1 MKITV
6 LLENTACR
14 ADLYAAHGL
23 SLYLEAAGRRILF
36 DMGPDEGVLQN
47 AKTLG
52 VDLAAVDLAVLSHG
66 HDDHGGGLAAFCRVN
81 HTAPVY
87 VHRRAVGDFCA
98 LAPGKEPR
106 HIGLP
111 PEALALGKRLTLTGD
126 ETALAPGL
134 TLFAGQEPVF
144 DAMAASATLFE
155 QTEAGFIP
163 DDFGHEQNLL
173 IEEGNRA
180 VLVAGCAH
188 RGIVNILA
196 EARRRLGRD
205 PDAVVGGFHLFQLPQ
220 DDPASA
226 ALIRRTGEAL
236 LPGDTVYY
244 TGHCTGGYAYDMLQD
259 ILGDRLRPIHGGTV
273 LTF

>member
-14 ADLYAAHGL
+14 ADLCAAHGL
-23 SLYLEAAGRRILF
+23 SLYLEACGRRILF
-36 DMGPDEGVLQN
+36 DMGPDEGFLQN
-47 AKTLG
+47 ARTLG
-52 VDLAAVDLAVLSHG
+52 VDLTAVELAVLSHG

-81 HTAPVY
+81 PAAPVY
-87 VHRRAVGDFCA
+87 VHRHALGDFCA
-98 LAPGKEPR
+98 LAPEKEPR

-111 PEALALGKRLTLTGD
+111 PEALALGERLTLTGN
-126 ETALAPGL
+126 ETALASGL

-155 QTEAGFIP
+155 KTEAGFVP

-173 IEEGNRA
+173 IEEGDWA

-220 DDPASA
+220 EDPASA
-226 ALIRRTGEAL
+226 ELIRRTGEAL
-236 LPGDTVYY
+236 LPGNTVYY
-244 TGHCTGGYAYDMLQD
+244 TGHCTGGYAYDILHS
-259 ILGDRLRPIHGGTV
+259 ILGDRLRPISGGTV

>member
-14 ADLYAAHGL
+14 ADLCAAHGL
-23 SLYLEAAGRRILF
+23 SLYIEACGRRVLF
-36 DMGPDEGVLQN
+36 DMGPDEGFLQN
-47 AKTLG
+47 AGSLG
-52 VDLAAVDLAVLSHG
+52 VDLTAVDLAVLSHG

-81 HTAPVY
+81 PTAPVY
-87 VHRRAVGDFCA
+87 VHRRALGDFCA
-98 LAPGKEPR
+98 LAPGEALR

-111 PEALALGKRLTLTGD
+111 PEAKALGRRMMPTGD
-126 ETALAPGL
+126 ETVPAPGL
-134 TLFAGQEPVF
+134 TLFAGPPAVF

-155 QTEAGFIP
+155 QAAAGLVP
-163 DDFGHEQNLL
+163 DTFRHEQNLL
-173 IEEGNRA
+173 IQEGDRA

-188 RGIVNILA
+188 RGSVNTLVG
-196 EARRRLGRD
+196 ARRRLGRD

-236 LPGDTVYY
+236 LPGNTVYY
-244 TGHCTGGYAYDMLQD
+244 TGHCTGGYAYGMLQE
-259 ILGDRLRPIHGGTV
+259 ILGERLRPIHGGTV